1 MSDENKID
9 VTLHE
14 IKIEI
19 VELKSTFNGFA
30 QSIRRSVEKLNEEA
44 EKNRSF
50 RERATGAL
58 LVLGSTSVLAI
69 IFAAARLLLSRGPA

>member
-1 MSDENKID
+1 MSQDDKID

-14 IKIEI
+14 IKLEL

-58 LVLGSTSVLAI
+58 LVLGSASVLSI